1 MPISSARMLAA
12 LKAVGEDTR
21 LRIVALLAHG
31 ELTVTD
37 LGDILGQSQPR
48 ISRHLKLLTEAG
60 VVDKHREGTWAFFDL
75 APRGPIRDAVDAVL
89 ERIDELDPVIAAD
102 LDRRS
107 IVQRRRATNAQEY
120 FAGIAASWDEERS
133 LHAPDDVVE
142 AAIAAVA
149 AERPYRRV
157 LDLGTGTGRMLQL
170 LAADP
175 KQVDRAIGLDTSH
188 SMLAVARANLE
199 RAELRHVD
207 LRQGDVYSPPFDRG
221 EFDLVV
227 LHQVLHFLDDPARA
241 VREAARLVAPGG
253 RLLIVDFAPH
263 ALEFLRTDHAHRRLG
278 FRSDMV
284 ETWLDGSGLSL
295 GATRTI
301 APDAGASRDDR
312 PDAERLTVSLWLG
325 VDAVTSAGP
334 PSSTPTRTEPASR
347 PTPQEQP

>member
-1 MPISSARMLAA
+1 MLTA

-31 ELTVTD
+31 ELTVSD
-37 LGDILGQSQPR
+37 LVDILGQSQPR
-48 ISRHLKLLTEAG
+48 ISRHLKLLTDAG
-60 VVDKHREGTWAFFDL
+60 VVDRHREGTWVFFDL
-75 APRGPIRDAVDAVL
+75 SPRGPIREAVDVVL
-89 ERIDELDPVIAAD
+89 ARIDQLDPVIAAD

-107 IVQRRRATNAQEY
+107 IVQRRRATAAQEY
-120 FAGIAASWDEERS
+120 FAGIAASWDQERS

-142 AAIAAVA
+142 AAIVEIAS
-149 AERPYRRV
+149 EHPYRRV

-170 LAADP
+170 LAHDP
-175 KQVDRAIGLDTSH
+175 ARVDRAIGLDTSH

-278 FRSDMV
+278 FRGDTV
-284 ETWLDGSGLSL
+284 ETWLATSGLGL
-295 GATRTI
+295 GTTRTI
-301 APDAGASRDDR
+301 APDDGDASGDD
-312 PDAERLTVSLWLG
+312 RLTVSVWVG
-325 VDAVTSAGP
+325 VDPAT
-334 PSSTPTRTEPASR
+334 TPTTAISTSIDTT
-347 PTPQEQP
+347 PTTQPLRQDQS